1 MDKPE
6 GETGNCIMGV
16 CSEAGLGV
24 AVIVSRAEG
33 KVSSEVVNLASYV
46 GSAMRVLIWT
56 AISPQQV

>member
-24 AVIVSRAEG
+24 AVIVSRTEG

-46 GSAMRVLIWT
+46 G
-56 AISPQQV
+56 